1 MNNRQRTRKITTA
14 ALLIAVG
21 ILIPMISPLKIVLEP
36 ASFTLASHVATF
48 IAMFISPYIAVAV
61 AIGTAFGFLLG
72 GFPIVVT
79 LRAASHLIFAYF
91 GAVYLVKNPSILENS
106 KKRWLYSLVVGLL
119 HATCEVLVVS
129 AFYFAGNLS
138 TAYYDKGLLISV
150 MGLVGVGTVIHSM
163 VDLEL
168 ARMVWRAV
176 PMKPTKAK

>member
-1 MNNRQRTRKITTA
+1 MKNRQRTRKITIA

-21 ILIPMISPLKIVLEP
+21 ILIPMISPLKIILEP

-48 IAMFISPYIAVAV
+48 IAMFISPYVAVAV

-79 LRAASHLIFAYF
+79 LRAASHLIFAYL
-91 GAVYLVKNPSILENS
+91 GAVYLTKYPQTLTNPRNKWI
-106 KKRWLYSLVVGLL
+106 YSFLMGIL
-119 HATCEVLVVS
+119 HALCEVIVVS
-129 AFYFAGNLS
+129 VFYFAGNLS
-138 TAYYDKGLLISV
+138 TVYYDQGLLISV

-168 ARMVWRAV
+168 ARIVWRAV
-176 PMKPTKAK
+176 PSKTAKI